1 MWGRETFPTAQKAIH
16 HSSNSGLDLN
26 RSVNV
31 MDSKSFT
38 SIEWDFE
45 RYIQKKKIKIKGHE
59 IKPTRNSRVLF
70 FFFFLL
76 PLNNNNTTE

>member
-45 RYIQKKKIKIKGHE
+45 RYIQKKKK
-59 IKPTRNSRVLF
+59 
-70 FFFFLL
+70 
-76 PLNNNNTTE
+76 

>member
-45 RYIQKKKIKIKGHE
+45 RYIPQKKNKNKR
-59 IKPTRNSRVLF
+59 PRNETDEEFPST
-70 FFFFLL
+70 FFLL
-76 PLNNNNTTE
+76 LSSPSKQ